1 MIKVL
6 NLKSDFPIF
15 TAYPDLV
22 YLDSAATSQKPQIV
36 IDAVT
41 DFYTTKNANIHRGIY
56 KLAEIATATY
66 ENTRN
71 EVAKFINAG
80 TNKEI
85 IFTGNTNQAIN
96 LVAYGWAR
104 KFLCSGD
111 VIVLSEMEHH
121 ANIIPWLRLKEEKG
135 IKLIFLPI
143 NKEYRLDYL
152 SLPPLMSLRGEHDS
166 ARRGNPVVNNKTYQ
180 IASPAE
186 SAGLAMTNRIKLI
199 ALTHASNVLGAIN
212 PLEKIIP
219 YFKKQS
225 PNAKILIDAAQ
236 SIPHIPIDVQ
246 ALGIDFLAFSSH
258 KILGPSGVGVL
269 WAKEKLLEKMDPL
282 FVGSNMIRQVTKEKA
297 TWADLPDKFEA
308 GTANLEGVAGLASAI
323 SYINKIGY
331 KNIIAH
337 EQELTKYGLEKLRQ
351 IPGLKLFGQYSSK
364 NRLGIFSFSLP
375 GIHPHDIS
383 QILDSQ
389 NIAIRSGHHC
399 AQITMQVLGVPA
411 TARASLYLYNTK
423 EDIDKLAEGIKVV
436 KKTLRI

>member
-1 MIKVL
+1 
-6 NLKSDFPIF
+6 
-15 TAYPDLV
+15 
-22 YLDSAATSQKPQIV
+22 
-36 IDAVT
+36 
-41 DFYTTKNANIHRGIY
+41 
-56 KLAEIATATY
+56 
-66 ENTRN
+66 
-71 EVAKFINAG
+71 
-80 TNKEI
+80 
-85 IFTGNTNQAIN
+85 
-96 LVAYGWAR
+96 
-104 KFLCSGD
+104 
-111 VIVLSEMEHH
+111 
-121 ANIIPWLRLKEEKG
+121 
-135 IKLIFLPI
+135 
-143 NKEYRLDYL
+143 
-152 SLPPLMSLRGEHDS
+152 
-166 ARRGNPVVNNKTYQ
+166 
-180 IASPAE
+180 
-186 SAGLAMTNRIKLI
+186 
-199 ALTHASNVLGAIN
+199 
-212 PLEKIIP
+212 
-219 YFKKQS
+219 
-225 PNAKILIDAAQ
+225 
-236 SIPHIPIDVQ
+236 
-246 ALGIDFLAFSSH
+246 
-258 KILGPSGVGVL
+258 
-269 WAKEKLLEKMDPL
+269 AKEKLLEKMDPL